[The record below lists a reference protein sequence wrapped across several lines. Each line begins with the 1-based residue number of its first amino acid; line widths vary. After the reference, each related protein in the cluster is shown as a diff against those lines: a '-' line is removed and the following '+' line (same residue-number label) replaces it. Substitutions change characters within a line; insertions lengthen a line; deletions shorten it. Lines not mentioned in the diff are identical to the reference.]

1 MQCFTSIW
9 KPKQIQGLIKNY
21 PVFSQSFRLW
31 LPKLCAQDNH
41 QSLQG
46 FLGKWWIWSLWWTHF
61 ADTKHLIQIIYKF
74 GCELTLNN
82 QPIVNHEKKV
92 VPRRRCQ
99 LLQRHLKIISHAFQH
114 IYLSLSACVSV
125 HACATFASL
134 LFLAG
139 NTLTPSTKIKANYL
153 RLPYTPLLFHISMP
167 PHNNSLKCLFT

>member
-21 PVFSQSFRLW
+21 PVFSQSFRLR
-31 LPKLCAQDNH
+31 LPKFCAQDNN
-41 QSLQG
+41 QSLQA

-74 GCELTLNN
+74 WCELTLNN

-99 LLQRHLKIISHAFQH
+99 LLQRHLKIISRAFQH
-114 IYLSLSACVSV
+114 LSLSECVCVCACVRNFCKP
-125 HACATFASL
+125 AIP
-134 LFLAG
+134 G
-139 NTLTPSTKIKANYL
+139 WQYLTPRTKIKANYL
-153 RLPYTPLLFHISMP
+153 RLS
-167 PHNNSLKCLFT
+167 